1 MWGRMPGFA
10 SGFEGLKPLVD
21 VGGGNGSIL
30 NVIVSKYPSIKGIN
44 FDLAPVI
51 EKSPSYPGVEHV
63 AGDMFTSV
71 PNGDAIFMKW
81 ILHS

>member
-1 MWGRMPGFA
+1 MAA
-10 SGFEGLKPLVD
+10 SSS
-21 VGGGNGSIL
+21 N
-30 NVIVSKYPSIKGIN
+30 
-44 FDLAPVI
+44 
-51 EKSPSYPGVEHV
+51 GVEHV